1 MKVSEPTFPIV
12 RPDKSFE
19 EFQLSEIE
27 QSVGKYFEKQVE
39 KYRDALAVKKGEK
52 ELSYG
57 KLNEFANKIAHGILG
72 KVGNENISIAL
83 LFEQGI
89 NFLGAIFGALKAGK
103 CYVPIDP
110 TFPDSRN
117 QYILDNS
124 QAHLIVTNTTNLEIA
139 QALSSGQY
147 EILNIDDLESSPQIQ
162 NPDINVSPDALAYII
177 YTSGSTGK
185 PKGVFQNHRNL
196 LHNAMNQINTFHLGL
211 GDRMPLV
218 HSCSVMGAV
227 RATYNALL
235 SGTALYPFDVKNQ
248 GLDELRILLQTEKI
262 TVFHAVATLFR
273 HFADIFKDVEAFSSL
288 RLVILG
294 GEAMYRKDVEFY
306 KQKFPDQCLLC
317 TGLGSTEAGTTRIFM
332 LNKQTEITTAQ
343 VPPGYAVEGLKVV
356 LWNEEGGEV
365 PLGEVGE
372 IVIESEYL
380 ALGYWQQHETNLQTF
395 APISPTS
402 SIRRFRTGDLGK
414 FLPDGCLVHMG
425 RKDFQ
430 VKIRGYRVDVA
441 EVEMTLMDSGLLKEV
456 VVVGKALIQ
465 EEISLIAYCVLK
477 EPSSNT
483 IAKQL
488 RHIVRQK
495 LTDYM
500 VPAAFVFLDALPL
513 TPNGKV
519 DRKALPTPSRESHAI
534 GAEFVAPRT
543 SLEQEI
549 AKIWCDL
556 LELDRI
562 GIHENFFDLGGHSLL
577 AAQFFAEIEQTSGK
591 HLPLALLTKAPTIAE
606 VAELIQQDDWSSAW
620 SSLVPLQPHG
630 DRPPLFLSHGIAGN
644 VLDLQPLASEMGLD
658 QPVYGLQAQG
668 LDGESLPLESIEAIA
683 AHNIQTLRSVQTHG
697 PYFLGGYSFG
707 GTVAFE
713 MARQLERE
721 GHTVALLVLFD
732 SYTPEESQKIQDNP
746 APFLSRLKT
755 HWNRFSKQ
763 GGGYII
769 ERWNDRV
776 YRSAFFSQWVSKLVV
791 SKDGA
796 VSSAIQTSERVKR
809 VNMQAKR
816 NYTTHFYPGKIT
828 LFRAVPGRTIREGW
842 QVDSVLG
849 WSDLSAS
856 LEVHNVAGDHGSFLR
871 FPNVVKTAEILQR
884 YLQEAALIHSH
895 TKSGSV

>member
-1 MKVSEPTFPIV
+1 MQTSENSFLIV
-12 RPDKSFE
+12 RPEKKFE
-19 EFQLSEIE
+19 EFKLSEIE
-27 QSVGKYFEKQVE
+27 QSVGKCFEKQVE
-39 KYRDALAVKKGEK
+39 KYRDSLAIKKEEK
-52 ELSYG
+52 ELTYG
-57 KLNEFANKIAHGILG
+57 ELNEFVNKIAHSLLE
-72 KVGNENISIAL
+72 KVGEDNISIAL

-124 QAHLIVTNTTNLEIA
+124 QAHLIVTNTANLEIA
-139 QALSSGQY
+139 QNLSCGQY
-147 EILNIDDLESSPQIQ
+147 EILNIDDLESSHHIH
-162 NPDINVSPDALAYII
+162 NPDLNVSPDALAYII

-196 LHNAMNQINTFHLGL
+196 LHNAMNQINAFHLGI

-227 RATYNALL
+227 RVIYNALL
-235 SGTALYPFDVKNQ
+235 SGTTLYPFDVKNQ

-332 LNKQTEITTAQ
+332 LNKQTEVTTAQ
-343 VPPGYAVEGLKVV
+343 VPPGYAVEGLDVV
-356 LWNEEGGEV
+356 LWDEEGREV
-365 PLGEVGE
+365 PPGEVGE
-372 IVIESEYL
+372 IVIESQYL
-380 ALGYWQQHETNLQTF
+380 ALGYWQQHETNSQTF
-395 APISPTS
+395 VPISPTS
-402 SIRRFRTGDLGK
+402 SIRRFRTGDLGR
-414 FLPDGCLVHMG
+414 FLPDACLVHLG

-456 VVVGKALIQ
+456 VVVGKELIR
-465 EEISLIAYCVLK
+465 EEMSLIAYGVLN
-477 EPSSNT
+477 EPSKT
-483 IAKQL
+483 VAKQL
-488 RHIVRQK
+488 RHLVRQK

-519 DRKALPTPSRESHAI
+519 DRKALPAPSRESHMI
-534 GAEFVAPRT
+534 EIEFVAPRT

-549 AKIWCDL
+549 SKIWCDL
-556 LELDRI
+556 LDLDQI
-562 GIHENFFDLGGHSLL
+562 GIHENFFDIGGHSLI
-577 AAQFFAEIEQTSGK
+577 AAQFFAEIEQILGK

-606 VAELIQQDDWSSAW
+606 IAEFIQEDDWSSIW

-630 DRPPLFLSHGIAGN
+630 ELPPLFLSHGINGN
-644 VLDLQPLASEMGLD
+644 VLNLKDLASEMDLN
-658 QPVYGLQAQG
+658 QPIYGLQAQG
-668 LDGESLPLESIEAIA
+668 LDGESSPLESIEAIA
-683 AHNIQTLRSVQTHG
+683 AHNIQTLRSVQSHG
-697 PYFLGGYSFG
+697 PYYLGGYSFG

-732 SYTPEESQKIQDNP
+732 SYSPYGRQRINNNP
-746 APFLSRLKT
+746 DSLLQRLKT
-755 HWNRFSKQ
+755 HWNRFSKK
-763 GGGYII
+763 GGGYLI
-769 ERWNDRV
+769 ERWNARMS
-776 YRSAFFSQWVSKLVV
+776 RSAFGSKFVSTPSHSQDVV
-791 SKDGA
+791 SSTLQA
-796 VSSAIQTSERVKR
+796 SERIKQA
-809 VNMQAKR
+809 NLQAKR
-816 NYTTHFYPGKIT
+816 NYTLHFYPGKIT
-828 LFRAVPGRTIREGW
+828 LFRAVPGRPIPEGW
-842 QVDSVLG
+842 RIDSILG
-849 WSDLSAS
+849 WGNLSAS
-856 LEVHNVAGDHGSFLR
+856 LELHNVNGDHGSFLQ
-871 FPNVVKTAEILQR
+871 FPNVVKTAEILQCCIR
-884 YLQEAALIHSH
+884 EATLIHSE
-895 TKSGSV
+895 KDS